1 MLPTENLKG
10 DVLYKDLN
18 NDGLINDDDRTT
30 IGNGPNPDFSYGLN
44 LTAAYKGIDFSVLF
58 QGVSGIKMLY
68 RDTYYTPTV
77 RLGYQINQDIVDGRW
92 TEGRT
97 DATFPVCYITPILV
111 TLKTATCGYRTNH
124 TSRSKT
130 SSWVTPFLKAG

>member
-1 MLPTENLKG
+1 MIDDTTQQIDERVQLIVQTDEDAAYVQKIVDNAPLDELTGKQKNPFAAYGKPEKG

-30 IGNGPNPDFSYGLN
+30 IGNGPNPDFTYGLN

-68 RDTYYTPTV
+68 RETYYTPTV

-92 TEGRT
+92 T
-97 DATFPVCYITPILV
+97 
-111 TLKTATCGYRTNH
+111 
-124 TSRSKT
+124 
-130 SSWVTPFLKAG
+130 